1 MSWVLLA
8 VSPDGTDERFAGSM
22 DTEGLV
28 YFAGSRS
35 GATVF
40 EAPEESAHYHRCL
53 ASMTG
58 FTDYIFY
65 LVDIDS
71 DTRIQLEPPP
81 RRNRP
86 KKYNRFFPDR
96 EL

>member
-1 MSWVLLA
+1 MSWVLLE

-40 EAPEESAHYHRCL
+40 ESREEAARYHRCL

-58 FTDYIFY
+58 FTDYNFY

-71 DTRIQLEPPP
+71 NTRIQLGPPP

-86 KKYNRFFPDR
+86 RKYNRFFPDR